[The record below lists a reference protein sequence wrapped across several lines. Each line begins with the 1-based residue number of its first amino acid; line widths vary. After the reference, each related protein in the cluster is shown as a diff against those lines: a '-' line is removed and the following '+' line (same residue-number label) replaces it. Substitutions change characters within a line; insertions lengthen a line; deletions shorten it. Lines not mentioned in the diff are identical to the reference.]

1 MILCMQ
7 RFLSTLTILLL
18 FVYFSDAQTDST
30 SVEEDED
37 SVVYVYE
44 DPLIIK
50 KTIEQ
55 KEEIYQKWF
64 FELGGS
70 GFKFTNDHLLCNQFT
85 SYKNTI
91 EQCTKPIGGYTLG
104 GTLIYNPKNISYS
117 LGASYSSYLERFSK
131 TSDSIV
137 KGINQYNYID
147 LSGNL
152 GIWIFRKQ
160 KYVSFMLSGGLMISR
175 LINSKG
181 YTIDYLDLTKVI
193 TDKNAGRDAEWVGS
207 TKFGL
212 KMIFLNNMPV
222 KIFIEPYT
230 RVNFTSVLSYKDNY
244 YLRRWAYGVQAGII
258 YTF

>member
-1 MILCMQ
+1 MILWMRQ
-7 RFLSTLTILLL
+7 FLCTLIILLL
-18 FVYFSDAQTDST
+18 SICFSNAQSDST
-30 SVEEDED
+30 SAEEEDD
-37 SVVYVYE
+37 SVVYIYE
-44 DPLIIK
+44 TPLIIK
-50 KTIEQ
+50 QTVEQ

-91 EQCTKPIGGYTLG
+91 EQCTKPIGGYTIG

-160 KYVSFMLSGGLMISR
+160 KYVSLLVNGGVMLSR
-175 LINSKG
+175 LVSSKG
-181 YTIDYLDLTKVI
+181 YTIDYVDLTKVI
-193 TDKNAGRDAEWVGS
+193 TDKSAGRDALWVGS

-212 KMIFLNNMPV
+212 KMIFLNNKPI

-244 YLRRWAYGVQAGII
+244 YLRRWAYGVQAGVI